1 MDHVIEADGWSA
13 PNVRLSVTVPFGPGS
28 VSVVVSDP
36 SDTSTGRS
44 ALTSMLLN
52 VTATVHVPAD

>member
-1 MDHVIEADGWSA
+1 MADGWSA
-13 PNVRLSVTVPFGPGS
+13 PKLRLSVTVPFGPTS
-28 VSVVVSDP
+28 VSVVVSD
-36 SDTSTGRS
+36 SKLTVTGRS

>member
-1 MDHVIEADGWSA
+1 M
-13 PNVRLSVTVPFGPGS
+13 TVPFGPGS

-36 SDTSTGRS
+36 RVTVTGRS

-52 VTATVHVPAD
+52 VTPTVHVPAD